1 MRCWHWAR
9 CSARRQNNAGLGTV
23 INALAILAG
32 GALGILCR
40 SFLQERY
47 QDTIIK
53 ATGFSVV
60 FLGAAG
66 TLSKMLNV
74 SPDGSG
80 YEARFSK
87 CGICALMQEL
97 GLSDLTS
104 AMCHLDYAMSEA
116 GGVTNFVRK
125 YTLASGGPYCDCG
138 YKKKQM

>member
-74 SPDGSG
+74 SPDGSLTTG
-80 YEARFSK
+80 GSMV
-87 CGICALMQEL
+87 IILSLALGALLGEL
-97 GLSDLTS
+97 IN
-104 AMCHLDYAMSEA
+104 LDF
-116 GGVTNFVRK
+116 VTRIREYPRK
-125 YTLASGGPYCDCG
+125 KNG
-138 YKKKQM
+138 KKKSVVLD

>member
-1 MRCWHWAR
+1 MR
-9 CSARRQNNAGLGTV
+9 GLGTV

-74 SPDGSG
+74 SPDGSLTTG
-80 YEARFSK
+80 GSMVMILSLALGALMGELIDLDARFERFGERLKHKTGSDGDNRFVNGFVSASIWSGRGRSK
-87 CGICALMQEL
+87 RQTC
-97 GLSDLTS
+97 
-104 AMCHLDYAMSEA
+104 CH
-116 GGVTNFVRK
+116 
-125 YTLASGGPYCDCG
+125 PC
-138 YKKKQM
+138 

>member
-1 MRCWHWAR
+1 MR
-9 CSARRQNNAGLGTV
+9 GLGTV

-40 SFLQERY
+40 SFLQKRY

-74 SPDGSG
+74 SPDGSLTTG
-80 YEARFSK
+80 GSMVM
-87 CGICALMQEL
+87 ILSLALGALLGEL
-97 GLSDLTS
+97 IN
-104 AMCHLDYAMSEA
+104 LDF
-116 GGVTNFVRK
+116 VTRIREYPRK
-125 YTLASGGPYCDCG
+125 KNG
-138 YKKKQM
+138 KKKSVVLD

>member
-1 MRCWHWAR
+1 MR
-9 CSARRQNNAGLGTV
+9 GLGTV

-40 SFLQERY
+40 SFFQERY

-74 SPDGSG
+74 SP
-80 YEARFSK
+80 
-87 CGICALMQEL
+87 
-97 GLSDLTS
+97 
-104 AMCHLDYAMSEA
+104 
-116 GGVTNFVRK
+116 GGATNFVRM

>member
-1 MRCWHWAR
+1 MR
-9 CSARRQNNAGLGTV
+9 GLGTV

-32 GALGILCR
+32 GVLGILCR

-47 QDTIIK
+47 QDTI
-53 ATGFSVV
+53 
-60 FLGAAG
+60 
-66 TLSKMLNV
+66 KMLNV

-97 GLSDLTS
+97 GLSDLTP

-116 GGVTNFVRK
+116 GGVTNFVRN
-125 YTLASGGPYCDCG
+125 YTLASGGPYGDCG

>member
-74 SPDGSG
+74 SPDGSLTTG
-80 YEARFSK
+80 GSMV
-87 CGICALMQEL
+87 ILSLALGALLGEL
-97 GLSDLTS
+97 IN
-104 AMCHLDYAMSEA
+104 LDF
-116 GGVTNFVRK
+116 VTRIREYPRK
-125 YTLASGGPYCDCG
+125 KNG
-138 YKKKQM
+138 KKKSVVLD

>member
-1 MRCWHWAR
+1 MR
-9 CSARRQNNAGLGTV
+9 GLGTV

-40 SFLQERY
+40 SFFQERY

-74 SPDGSG
+74 SPGGSLTTG
-80 YEARFSK
+80 GSMVM
-87 CGICALMQEL
+87 ILSLALGALLGEL
-97 GLSDLTS
+97 IN
-104 AMCHLDYAMSEA
+104 LDF
-116 GGVTNFVRK
+116 VTRIREYPRK
-125 YTLASGGPYCDCG
+125 KNG
-138 YKKKQM
+138 KKKSVVLD

>member
-1 MRCWHWAR
+1 MR
-9 CSARRQNNAGLGTV
+9 GLGTA

-74 SPDGSG
+74 SPDGSLTTG
-80 YEARFSK
+80 GSMVM
-87 CGICALMQEL
+87 ILSLALGALLGEL
-97 GLSDLTS
+97 IN
-104 AMCHLDYAMSEA
+104 LDF
-116 GGVTNFVRK
+116 VTRIREYLRK
-125 YTLASGGPYCDCG
+125 KNG
-138 YKKKQM
+138 KKKSVVLD